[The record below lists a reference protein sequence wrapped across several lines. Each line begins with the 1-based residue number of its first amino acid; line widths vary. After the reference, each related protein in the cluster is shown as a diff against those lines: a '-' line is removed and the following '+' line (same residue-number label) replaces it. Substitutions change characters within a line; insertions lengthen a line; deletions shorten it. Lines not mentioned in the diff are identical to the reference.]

1 MSTDTSDCPRYTHR
15 FANYALLVASVL
27 LAGCT
32 GVSAKGTW
40 QDGAVRSQTFTRLL
54 VVGVSPDL
62 NLRCAFESTFA
73 SQLQSASTTVISS
86 CDKMNSKEPLT
97 RENIARVVAE
107 VHADA
112 VLATRLVSSSI
123 GEREGGSQDT
133 RGTSLY
139 KAQDYGYGMYGMPVT
154 YVEFQTA
161 QPLTSI
167 TSSLHV
173 VTRVYQTSDAALV
186 YTVDTTTKAKE
197 VTSTEATLMT
207 VAIPTAARLRSAGL
221 IR

>member
-1 MSTDTSDCPRYTHR
+1 MRHSLQYTGN
-15 FANYALLVASVL
+15 FVNCALLIASAL

-32 GVSAKGTW
+32 GVSSKGTW
-40 QDGAVRSQTFTRLL
+40 QDGAVRSQRFSRLL

-62 NLRCAFESTFA
+62 NIRCAFESTFA
-73 SQLQSASTTVISS
+73 SQLTSASTTVVSS
-86 CDKMNSKEPLT
+86 CDKMDAKEPLT

-123 GEREGGSQDT
+123 GEREGGSHDT

-161 QPLTSI
+161 QPLTAI

-173 VTRVYQTSDAALV
+173 VTQVYQTSDAALA
-186 YTVDTTTKAKE
+186 YTIDTTTKAKE

-207 VAIPTAARLRSAGL
+207 VAIATAARLRSAGL